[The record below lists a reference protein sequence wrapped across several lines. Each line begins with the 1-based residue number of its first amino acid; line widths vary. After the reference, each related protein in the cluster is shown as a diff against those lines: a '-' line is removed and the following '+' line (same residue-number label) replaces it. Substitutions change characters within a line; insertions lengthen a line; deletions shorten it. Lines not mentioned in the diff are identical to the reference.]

1 MKLGVGT
8 SRTGK
13 IPLLLPSLL
22 LLSSLLWCE
31 TIAYRNAP
39 TKDVSEK
46 LVAAINDLG
55 RSLGKQ
61 LDSNGD
67 DSTKAEIFSPVS
79 IGTMMFLLL
88 RIANGSLRNELLAML
103 GLNGVEHITKNFGHL
118 LEELTSDI
126 ASNGILDEL
135 PGWHTKQSCYPP
147 EYADEYEDYIDESNL
162 SEPVDPN
169 IIRIANGMFVQ
180 DGLIHNN
187 TDMVELARQLYKARI
202 ARVDFRQ
209 QPENARNSINQWVDS
224 STNGRIKEILP
235 ASLPRT
241 TQLVLASALYFKASW
256 ETFFND
262 PQYTRNQPFFPDGE
276 DKPAVDVPT
285 MFTGGCFPYF
295 ASSEHDASI
304 MAFPYRNRTTSMYI
318 ILPNASNREK
328 VRALRAKLGAAE
340 LDQLI
345 GQMVRR
351 KAMVVFPR
359 MHVNSHY
366 NLRDSLEQLG
376 VKSLFDPTKRNFK
389 IEQSPKVKGKPRDQ
403 DAVKKSPK
411 LYVDSMVHQ
420 VDLEVNEHGTEGGA
434 VTMAVM
440 DRSAPPVTFRV
451 RGPFLI
457 AIRHDPTKMLL
468 FYGAV
473 YDPS

>member
-1 MKLGVGT
+1 MRLGVGIL
-8 SRTGK
+8 RRGN

-22 LLSSLLWCE
+22 LLSSVFWCK
-31 TIAYRNAP
+31 TIAKKTVP

-61 LDSNGD
+61 LATSDD

-88 RIANGSLRNELLAML
+88 RIANEGLRNELIAML
-103 GLNGVEHITKNFGHL
+103 GLNGVKDITKNFGHL
-118 LEELTSDI
+118 LQELTNDI

-135 PGWHTKQSCYPP
+135 PGWYTKQSCYPP
-147 EYADEYEDYIDESNL
+147 EYADEYEDYTDFL
-162 SEPVDPN
+162 PEPIEPN

-187 TDMVELARQLYKARI
+187 TDMVALASRLYKARI
-202 ARVDFRQ
+202 ARVNFRKE
-209 QPENARNSINQWVDS
+209 PEDARNSINQWVDS

-262 PQYTRNQPFFPDGE
+262 PQYTRTQPFYPDGE
-276 DKPAVDVPT
+276 DKPAVEVPT
-285 MFTGGCFPYF
+285 MFTGGCFPYY
-295 ASSEHDASI
+295 ASPKLDASI

-328 VRALRAKLGAAE
+328 VRALRAQLGATE

-345 GQMVRR
+345 GQMRR
-351 KAMVVFPR
+351 QKAMVVFPR
-359 MHVNSHY
+359 MHVTSHY
-366 NLRDSLEQLG
+366 DLRDSLERLG
-376 VKSLFDPTKRNFK
+376 VKALFDPSKRNFK
-389 IEQSPKVKGKPRDQ
+389 FEQSPKEKAKDTV

-451 RGPFLI
+451 RGPFLL